1 MEALSRPCQRE
12 INAQQGVNFPL
23 KRLDENIFCC
33 FAYTRQGEIFEK
45 EMERKE
51 KIRIQGLHKAFGPKV
66 ILNGLDLSVYEG
78 EVLCII
84 GKSGTGKSV
93 VMKHLVGILTPDAG
107 EIFVDDVNFT
117 TANEDEK
124 IRIQKKYCILF
135 QGAALFDSMNIYDNI
150 AFGMRRKDVPEEEIS
165 RRVPELLEEV
175 GLRGIETKRPSE
187 LSGGMQKRVGLARA
201 IAIRPEIMLYDEPT
215 TGVDPITGGAVD
227 RLILKMREK
236 HGITSLVVT
245 HDMKSAY
252 RIADRVAMLY
262 EGKIIFEGTPGEVQ
276 DADNPYVRQFIEGRA
291 HGPIQVL

>member
-1 MEALSRPCQRE
+1 MEKKKKLE
-12 INAQQGVNFPL
+12 ICN
-23 KRLDENIFCC
+23 
-33 FAYTRQGEIFEK
+33 
-45 EMERKE
+45 
-51 KIRIQGLHKAFGPKV
+51 LHKAFGPKV
-66 ILNGLDLSVYEG
+66 ILTGLDLEVYEG

-93 VMKHLVGILTPDAG
+93 VMKHLVGILQPDAG
-107 EIFVDDVNFT
+107 DIFVDGINYT
-117 TANEDEK
+117 EAGEEER
-124 IRIQKKYCILF
+124 IRIQEKYCILF

-150 AFGMRRKDVPEEEIS
+150 AFGMRRKDIAEEEIA
-165 RRVPELLEEV
+165 RQVPELLEEV
-175 GLRGIETKRPSE
+175 GLRNIEGKKPSE

-227 RLILKMREK
+227 RLILKMRDK
-236 HGITSLVVT
+236 YRITSLVVT

-262 EGKIIFEGTPGEVQ
+262 EGKIIFTGTPEEVQ
-276 DADNPYVRQFIEGRA
+276 QTDNPYVRQFIEGRA